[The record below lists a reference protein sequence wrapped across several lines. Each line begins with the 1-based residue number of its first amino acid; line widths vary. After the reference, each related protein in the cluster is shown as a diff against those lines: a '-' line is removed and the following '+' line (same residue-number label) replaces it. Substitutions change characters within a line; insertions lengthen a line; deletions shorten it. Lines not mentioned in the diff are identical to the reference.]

1 MNSVVDYLYL
11 KDDGR
16 NVIVV
21 FMDGQKT
28 EYQICQISKNEK
40 DLIKIKEDFGEEA
53 LYTFVPLRMEE
64 DLIMI
69 DKSGL

>member
-1 MNSVVDYLYL
+1 
-11 KDDGR
+11 
-16 NVIVV
+16 
-21 FMDGQKT
+21 MDGQKT
-28 EYQICQISKNEK
+28 EYQICQILKNEK

-64 DLIMI
+64 DIIMI